1 MKRWI
6 STSYAWFWFGPEVA
20 HHNDKNRKF
29 SEGINDA
36 HFYLPDRQRMVQA
49 VDDFVSQANELQ
61 MEVKGVIP
69 LQGATAETYAHSA
82 HQTNSSMFTNQSYG
96 WGWGWGLG
104 YGYGASYTGGFLVIL
119 QSEEMIDAAEYQAR
133 IARNMAER
141 NRRDEIVSLEAELEL
156 AQGRLSELK
165 QAAQAAITF
174 KRASFPTCYGPEFIA
189 EAVRDWIK
197 AVGAKTAYIEPGS
210 PWENGYCES
219 FNGRMREELLTVRSS
234 TRSGR
239 PRSSSKDGET
249 TTIPNDHTVHW
260 ATALQRQRPS

>member
-29 SEGINDA
+29 SEGVNDA
-36 HFYLPDRQRMVQA
+36 HFYLPDRERMVQA
-49 VDDFVSQANELQ
+49 VNDFVSQANELQ

-82 HQTNSSMFTNQSYG
+82 HQTNSSTFTNQSYG

-119 QSEEMIDAAEYQAR
+119 QSEEMINSAEYQAR

-141 NRRDEIVSLEAELEL
+141 NRRDEIVSLEAELDL
-156 AQGRLSELK
+156 AQGRVPGL
-165 QAAQAAITF
+165 AQAVDEAREAAARCAEIKTHKPMLGAVQYRCGKDKF
-174 KRASFPTCYGPEFIA
+174 ATMTEA
-189 EAVRDWIK
+189 EAHRDAARQALELAEQRVAAMELEVTTLK
-197 AVGAKTAYIEPGS
+197 K
-210 PWENGYCES
+210 
-219 FNGRMREELLTVRSS
+219 RMRRLKAE
-234 TRSGR
+234 
-239 PRSSSKDGET
+239 
-249 TTIPNDHTVHW
+249 
-260 ATALQRQRPS
+260 